1 MAASSSSSRVSRQI
15 KAASYM
21 FKEAKRNTEAIRI
34 ILVEAKRKLEITL
47 RNLLEVSPHERQEEI
62 ESLLLDTDSQL
73 LQNCESQALI
83 EVQMIWLSS
92 LNVGSAEQEV
102 VAQDTSEIEKS
113 TRSARTA
120 VECMKMEW
128 RKGKELEDCPICM
141 MELLLARVTPCS
153 HSFHSVC
160 LFKWLSGSIGS
171 NSMSCPICRFYLLQL
186 SHSDADQ

>member
-1 MAASSSSSRVSRQI
+1 MGASSSCSKRQI
-15 KAASYM
+15 KAANRM
-21 FKEAKRNTEAIRI
+21 FREAKRNTVATRI
-34 ILVEAKRKLEITL
+34 TLAEAKRKLEKEL
-47 RNLLEVSPHERQEEI
+47 RNLSEASPHERQEEI
-62 ESLLLDTDSQL
+62 ESLLLATDSQL
-73 LQNCESQALI
+73 LQIWESQALI
-83 EVQMIWLSS
+83 QVDMNWLSN

-102 VAQDTSEIEKS
+102 VAPGTSEIEKS

-141 MELLLARVTPCS
+141 KELQLVRVTPCS

-171 NSMSCPICRFYLLQL
+171 NSGSCPTCRFHLL
-186 SHSDADQ
+186 HSGAHQ